1 MSSYIYTT
9 TTNDEFTFAELD
21 ANIIHLPEDENGN
34 YVLVKTVDDIY
45 SWKNVQDFSGDI
57 SNIPIKATYQIDENT
72 LVTDNE
78 GYTFI
83 VNFLIDDMISYA
95 NSDKQQTDVYIGN
108 NFIQSFKL
116 NNTSC
121 KQQKIFNC
129 TSKGILQIK
138 NLYCDIESIFLL

>member
-9 TTNDEFTFAELD
+9 TTNDDFTFAELD

-57 SNIPIKATYQIDENT
+57 TSIPVQTTFNITDNT
-72 LVTDNE
+72 LLTNDQ

-83 VNFLIDDMISYA
+83 VNFLIDDMIAYA
-95 NSDKQQTDVYIGN
+95 NTDKQQTDVYIN
-108 NFIQSFKL
+108 NQYIESFKL

-121 KQQKIFNC
+121 KQQRIFNSI
-129 TSKGILQIK
+129 SKGKLELK
-138 NLYCDIESIFLL
+138 NLFADIESIFIL

>member
-34 YVLVKTVDDIY
+34 FVLVKTVDDIY

-57 SNIPIKATYQIDENT
+57 SNIPIQATYQIDGNRLTTE
-72 LVTDNE
+72 NE
-78 GYTFI
+78 GHTFI

-95 NSDKQQTDVYIGN
+95 NSDKQQTDAYIGN

-116 NNTSC
+116 NNTCC
-121 KQQKIFNC
+121 KQQKIFNSI
-129 TSKGILQIK
+129 SKGKLELK
-138 NLYCDIESIFLL
+138 NLFADIESIFIL